1 MKCETVEDLLL
12 DFVEGGL
19 DERQEEAVRSHVEG
33 CGSCQFSLKE
43 TRDLLGVL
51 DDAKRSQ
58 VSSRTSTRRGDS
70 SVVMLGPASWE
81 AGEALGDFE
90 ILGEIGRG
98 GMGIVYRAKQVSL
111 NRVVALKVL
120 PGSVCQSTKAVA
132 RFQKEA
138 RAAAKLHHTN
148 IVPVYAQGEHE
159 GHFYY
164 AMELIE
170 GQSLDRVLRHDAGH
184 ILPATMGSSSVGET
198 AAEPQSALTETTTS
212 GLRAGYRRLAL
223 MIAGVAEGLAHA
235 HQQGVVHRD
244 IKPQNLLL
252 GIDGLLHITDFG
264 LARLLDEPSVTL
276 SGEMLGTPAYMSPEQ
291 VGAHRNK
298 IDHRTDIYSL
308 GVTFYELLTR
318 HRPFEGASREQI
330 IARICTS
337 EPRWPRKWNPSIPI
351 DLETICLRA
360 MEQDARRRYQSA
372 ADLAADLRRYAE
384 DRPILSRRVGPV
396 EKAVKWVRRHRAL
409 TAIIAL
415 SVLLVAGGTVWT
427 MESVK
432 ARAKEA
438 NSLVQ
443 KAFDLLAYEDYRETA
458 RSSEWLMKARSLG
471 ADDLAYHKALA
482 LSCLLNDPKTAAMHL
497 EVVGARQPLDTEAMY
512 LLAWALRRDDQLN
525 PKSREWLL
533 RAKAMGGET
542 TAAGQFFHAQAVIRY
557 DPEEA
562 VEAYRRALRQRAN
575 YTQALVHL
583 GRAHNHWM
591 YHHRKHERFSEQ
603 VECLKNACLLQPDK
617 AYPRYLLSIAYRLSA
632 EIYESAGN
640 AVDAEAHYKLA
651 LDYAQNAQEVERD
664 APHGYVCEAE
674 YWEKRGDNLRALAA
688 RERAAPY
695 CMTSGLIG
703 LHFPYYWRLCYWE
716 GRHGQAMEALAT
728 LASTCPEGDAHKSW
742 YLGLFP
748 ALVEAEQGR
757 LEEALRSVRSVA
769 ENMPKDFRAV
779 TGAACMLRLLGR
791 HEEADQL
798 LSDSA
803 ERVNFHVVGEAFAEP
818 GWTEALY
825 GFCQGRVNWAD
836 LTRAA
841 GPREGDKLIWGAP
854 HLFAAFTALGHG
866 DRQVAL
872 DQFRLCELTYDYD
885 DYSYLA
891 LVFVRKLEADPAW
904 PAWSPAAT
912 PADTPEKEEREDDSA
927 MP

>member
-12 DFVEGGL
+12 DFVEGEL
-19 DERQEEAVRSHVEG
+19 DERQEESVRAHVEE
-33 CGSCQFSLKE
+33 CESCRRSLRE
-43 TRDLLGVL
+43 TQELLGVL
-51 DDAKRSQ
+51 GDARQSG
-58 VSSRTSTRRGDS
+58 VFSRASTRRGDS
-70 SVVMLGPASWE
+70 SAIMLGPVRWE
-81 AGEALGDFE
+81 AGETLGDFQ

-98 GMGIVYRAKQVSL
+98 GMGIVYRARQVSL

-120 PGSVCQSTKAVA
+120 PGTICQSAKAVA

-170 GQSLDRVLRHDAGH
+170 GQSLDHVLQHDADEV
-184 ILPATMGSSSVGET
+184 LPVTLSHSSGGEATGGRPGV
-198 AAEPQSALTETTTS
+198 LTETTSS

-235 HQQGVVHRD
+235 HQQGVIHRD

-252 GIDGLLHITDFG
+252 GTDGLLHITDFG

-291 VGAHRNK
+291 VGAHRSK

-337 EPRWPRKWNPSIPI
+337 EPRPPRKWNHAIPI

-360 MEQDARRRYQSA
+360 MEQDARRRYQNA
-372 ADLAADLRRYAE
+372 VDLSADLRRYAE

-396 EKAVKWVRRHRAL
+396 EKAFKWVRRHRAL
-409 TAIIAL
+409 TAIFAL
-415 SVLLVAGGTVWT
+415 SFAILVGAAVWT
-427 MESVK
+427 VESIK
-432 ARAKEA
+432 AREREA
-438 NSLVQ
+438 SSLVQ

-458 RSSEWLMKARSLG
+458 RSREWLAKARSLG

-482 LSCLLNDPKTAAMHL
+482 LSCLLNDPKTAAKQIEAL
-497 EVVGARQPLDTEAMY
+497 QARQPLDTEAMY

-525 PKSREWLL
+525 PKSREWLQ
-533 RAKAMGGET
+533 RAKEAGGET
-542 TAAGQFFHAQAVIRY
+542 TAAGQFFHAQAVIRL

-591 YHHRKHERFSEQ
+591 YHYRKHERFSEQ
-603 VECLKNACLLQPDK
+603 VECLKNACLLQPSK

-632 EIYESAGN
+632 EIYDYAGN
-640 AVDAEAHYKLA
+640 TADAEAHYKLA
-651 LDYAQNAQEVERD
+651 LDYARNAQEVERD

-674 YWEKRGDNLRALAA
+674 YWEALGDNLRAIAA
-688 RERAAPY
+688 RDKEAPY

-703 LHFPYYWRLCYWE
+703 LHYPYYWRLCYWE
-716 GRHGQAMEALAT
+716 GRHSQAIEALTT
-728 LASTCPEGDAHKSW
+728 LASNCPDGDAHKSW

-748 ALVEAEQGR
+748 ALVQAEQGR
-757 LEEALRSVRSVA
+757 MEEALQSVRSVA
-769 ENMPKDFRAV
+769 ENMPHDFRAITAV
-779 TGAACMLRLLGR
+779 ACMLRLLGR
-791 HEEADQL
+791 SGEADQL
-798 LSDSA
+798 LSNSA
-803 ERVNFHVVGEAFAEP
+803 GRVNLHVPGEAFSQP

-825 GFCQGRVNWAD
+825 GFCQGRVSWTD
-836 LTRAA
+836 LVKAA

-854 HLFAAFTALGHG
+854 YMFSGFAALSRG
-866 DRQVAL
+866 DRQEAL
-872 DQFRLCELTYDYD
+872 GQFRLCELTYDYD
-885 DYSYLA
+885 DYCYIA
-891 LVFVRKLEADPAW
+891 QIFVRKLKADPTW
-904 PAWSPAAT
+904 PAWLPATAPIGAQT
-912 PADTPEKEEREDDSA
+912 EGQQGAHPGVR
-927 MP
+927 